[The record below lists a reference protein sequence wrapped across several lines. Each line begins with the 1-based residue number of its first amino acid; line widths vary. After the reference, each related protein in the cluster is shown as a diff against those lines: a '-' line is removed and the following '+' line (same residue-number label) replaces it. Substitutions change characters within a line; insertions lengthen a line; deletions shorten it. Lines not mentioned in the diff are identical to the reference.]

1 MNLARN
7 TSVFDCPL
15 LVMANSQNLVARV
28 KGYLGVG
35 CLNSMVDLRSV
46 LSSPRLT
53 DVFVRKLNSTQLA
66 VVGDSFLSKHT
77 ALGDWRH
84 KTYGMSLRAWDE
96 VQRTVEVVE
105 SFPFGDLSVSRLQI
119 WPFDPHELSLEA
131 MKLAVA
137 VSYHDMELIYE
148 PRIFGAI
155 NELLAEYNI
164 EADPEA

>member
-1 MNLARN
+1 
-7 TSVFDCPL
+7 VFDCPQ
-15 LVMANSQNLVARV
+15 LVMANTQDLIARV
-28 KGYLGVG
+28 KVHLGLG
-35 CLNSMVDLRSV
+35 CLNSMADLRSV
-46 LSSPRLT
+46 LSSPRLA
-53 DVFVRKLNSTQLA
+53 DFFVRKLNSTQLA

-77 ALGDWRH
+77 LLGDWRY
-84 KTYGMSLRAWDE
+84 KTYGMSLREWEE

-105 SFPFGDLSVSRLQI
+105 SFPFGDLSISRLQI
-119 WPFDPHELSLEA
+119 WPFDPRELSLEA